1 MNIYSKTLVDLV
13 KAEYDRFGYLIS
25 IDPETDPEEIISDRL
40 YNYAADCD
48 RVMSP
53 FTEEQAKSF
62 ILSNLSDVTEIY
74 VDNYDVEML
83 REHLKAGDF
92 LKIDEE
98 CRFTLIYGACV
109 HIAYKLLEQAG
120 REI

>member
-1 MNIYSKTLVDLV
+1 MNIYSKTLIDLV
-13 KAEYDRFGYLIS
+13 KAEYDRFDYLIS

-40 YNYAADCD
+40 YFYAADCD

-53 FTEEQAKSF
+53 FTEEEAKNF

-74 VDNYDVEML
+74 VDNYDIFML

-98 CRFTLIYGACV
+98 CRDALIYGACV
-109 HIAYKLLEQAG
+109 HIAFELLEQAG
-120 REI
+120 REA